1 MFLEKI
7 NSPEDLKK
15 LNVAELKLYS
25 EELRAYLIEVMSKVG
40 GHVAANLGVVELT
53 SALHYV
59 FNTPNDKLVWDVG
72 HQCYAHKIIT
82 GRREGFPTIR
92 QDGGLSGFTKISES
106 PYDAFG
112 AGHSSTSV
120 SAGLGFAESEWVKGT
135 NNQVVTIIGDGALT
149 AGMAYEGLN
158 HAGHLRRPNYIV
170 IFNDN
175 EMSIS
180 ENVGA
185 LAKFFGKRVTSKLYN
200 RTRDEIK
207 LKLKAVSTSE
217 LDIYEK
223 VKTLSAAVKD
233 FFSASSFFEALGFRY
248 IGPIDGHNMDEL
260 VRTLESV
267 RSLSQEAILASR
279 ENKGDPSFVGNPPI
293 LVHVKTKKAQAFH
306 QQNSA
311 RGIFTGSVGFLKKPA
326 SP

>member
-7 NSPEDLKK
+7 NSPDDLKK
-15 LNVAELKLYS
+15 LNVAELKIYS
-25 EELRAYLIEVMSKVG
+25 EELREFLIEVMSKVG

-53 SALHYV
+53 AALHYV
-59 FNTPNDKLVWDVG
+59 FHTPKDKIVWDVG

-82 GRREGFPTIR
+82 GRRKNFHTIR

-112 AGHSSTSV
+112 AGHSSTSI
-120 SAGLGFAESEWVKGT
+120 SAGLGFAESEWVRGT
-135 NNQVVTIIGDGALT
+135 NNQVVSIIGDGALT

-207 LKLKAVSTSE
+207 LKLKA
-217 LDIYEK
+217 
-223 VKTLSAAVKD
+223 
-233 FFSASSFFEALGFRY
+233 
-248 IGPIDGHNMDEL
+248 
-260 VRTLESV
+260 
-267 RSLSQEAILASR
+267 
-279 ENKGDPSFVGNPPI
+279 
-293 LVHVKTKKAQAFH
+293 
-306 QQNSA
+306 
-311 RGIFTGSVGFLKKPA
+311 
-326 SP
+326 